1 MCQNTFS
8 DSDSEEESRGNQVNP
23 QYTITPGG
31 SHEENAAVVMP
42 ESHSLSQRVE
52 KHRQQLSRITFV
64 APPYSNESELDPASS
79 SVNVLGS
86 GVHTMAFRFAPA
98 ESTAT
103 AMARAS
109 EAYLQRI
116 QENRRRLSRMTF
128 SVSSPKF
135 DESENGAAS
144 ASPVNVP
151 DHSQRLRASQFRDTW
166 FPSQSQLQQAQ
177 STIRSPAINAQHSD
191 FKSLCRSSQSQ
202 FASDS
207 STMRKTASTIP
218 SLVLSTAS
226 PTTQGIPTRI
236 TEAFGAACVFQI
248 SMYQQRD
255 HPANV

>member
-8 DSDSEEESRGNQVNP
+8 DSGSEEESRGNQVNP

-31 SHEENAAVVMP
+31 SHEESAAVVMP

-79 SVNVLGS
+79 SVNILGP

-116 QENRRRLSRMTF
+116 QENRWRLSRMTF

-151 DHSQRLRASQFRDTW
+151 DRSQRPRASQFRDTW
-166 FPSQSQLQQAQ
+166 FPSPEQTPASPVNDPQPSDQPPAFRFQKPLSLFPEPVRIRFIDNAQ
-177 STIRSPAINAQHSD
+177 DCKHHTFFNFINRIPDHSRYPHAYYGGFWSCVRFPNIHVPAKRSP
-191 FKSLCRSSQSQ
+191 
-202 FASDS
+202 
-207 STMRKTASTIP
+207 
-218 SLVLSTAS
+218 
-226 PTTQGIPTRI
+226 G
-236 TEAFGAACVFQI
+236 
-248 SMYQQRD
+248 
-255 HPANV
+255 

>member
-8 DSDSEEESRGNQVNP
+8 DSGSEEESRGNQVNP

-31 SHEENAAVVMP
+31 SHEESAAVVMP

-79 SVNVLGS
+79 SVNILGP

-109 EAYLQRI
+109 DAYLQRI
-116 QENRRRLSRMTF
+116 QENRWRLSRMTF

-151 DHSQRLRASQFRDTW
+151 DRSQRPRASQFRDTW
-166 FPSQSQLQQAQ
+166 FPSPEPTPASPVNDH
-177 STIRSPAINAQHSD
+177 SPAINAQHSD

-207 STMRKTASTIP
+207 STKP
-218 SLVLSTAS
+218 SSILSIAS